1 MKVDDILNG
10 DQKGQNE
17 RGGHDKQSL
26 EDDEDQEKLLGR
38 GAACAKALWG

>member
-1 MKVDDILNG
+1 MVTR
-10 DQKGQNE
+10 KGKMRE
-17 RGGHDKQSL
+17 EGHDKQSL